1 VFHLSIWGL
10 GASFRGDKS
19 TKAPRGNRTDYAI
32 DYVEVVTAIAEWTW
46 SSWISLMLL
55 WRGSLVRLYW
65 LA

>member
-32 DYVEVVTAIAEWTW
+32 DYVEVVTAIAE
-46 SSWISLMLL
+46 
-55 WRGSLVRLYW
+55 
-65 LA
+65 